1 MLKTTL
7 KILAGLLLL
16 VVASLFAIPYFFK
29 DQITAKITTIIN
41 SKVDANVSFK
51 DANLSLFKNFPNASL
66 TLDSLLIINK
76 APFAGDTLVSL
87 GELDLKMSVKE
98 LFKDANETMN
108 IQGIATKNGVVNI
121 LFNKDGLG
129 NYDIAIKDDKPATE
143 SSDSKLSL
151 NIQNY
156 KVDNLR
162 FKYYDESSKI
172 KLVLDSINHEGTGD
186 FAASKLDLVTQ
197 TTTKVSLDMD
207 KVNYM
212 KNVALTLDAVLGIDL
227 ENSKYSF
234 KENKALIN
242 QLPLEF
248 DGFIQIVEGGQD
260 YDLKFKTPTSS
271 FKNFLGV
278 IPAAYE
284 SSLDN
289 VKTTGDFTIVGF
301 AKGRYSDTTVPKFN
315 IAIAS
320 NNASFKYPD
329 LPKSVQNIVI
339 DTKIINETGI
349 LNNTYV
355 NLDKL
360 SFKIDQ
366 DVFNAKAK
374 ITNVTQN
381 AIVDAM
387 LKGTVNLGNLS
398 QAYPIKLDKPLSG
411 ILKADV
417 TTKFD
422 MQSVENSQYQNIN
435 NAGTMSLSG
444 FKYTDENGKALNIST
459 ALVQFNP
466 SQVNLKQFNAATGK
480 SDISVTGIL
489 ENFYGFIF
497 KNQELKGNFTLFSN
511 QIAVSDFMTTGS
523 TTASTGNTASK
534 TATKTTPQATD
545 AMKIPAF
552 LNCTLSA
559 KANTVLYDN
568 LTLKDVSGK
577 LLVKDEK
584 VTMENV
590 KTSIFGGSIGLNGSV
605 STKGKTPVFDMNL
618 GLNQVD
624 IAQSFTQLDMLKKL
638 APIAGIIN
646 GKLNSTI
653 KLNGNLTN
661 DMSPDLKSLTGDLL
675 GQLLSTTVN
684 ASNSTLLTALTS
696 NIKFLDLSKINFND
710 LKAAITFKDGQVNV
724 RPFDI
729 KYKDIKATIGGTH
742 GFDQTMNYSLKFD
755 VPAKY
760 LGSDANALIA
770 KLTPTDAAKLEN
782 IPINAL
788 MTGSFTNPKISTDIK
803 TAVTNL
809 TNQLIQQQKAELI
822 SKGTSKLTDLIN
834 KNKKPGDTTKT
845 VVPTTKAEVQEQAKV
860 EVKKQA
866 TSLLK
871 GLLNK
876 KKTTTPAA
884 TTPPATETEQNP

>member
-1 MLKTTL
+1 
-7 KILAGLLLL
+7 
-16 VVASLFAIPYFFK
+16 
-29 DQITAKITTIIN
+29 
-41 SKVDANVSFK
+41 
-51 DANLSLFKNFPNASL
+51 
-66 TLDSLLIINK
+66 
-76 APFAGDTLVSL
+76 
-87 GELDLKMSVKE
+87 
-98 LFKDANETMN
+98 
-108 IQGIATKNGVVNI
+108 KNGVVNI

-260 YDLKFKTPTSS
+260 FDLKFKTPTSS

-278 IPAAYE
+278 IPAAYA

-349 LNNTYV
+349 LNDTYV

-511 QIAVSDFMTTGS
+511 QLAVSDFMTTGG

-729 KYKDIKATIGGTH
+729 KYKDIKATVGGTH

-788 MTGSFTNPKISTDIK
+788 MTGSFTNPKISTDLK

>member
-129 NYDIAIKDDKPATE
+129 NYDIAIKDDKPTTE

-278 IPAAYE
+278 IPAAYA

-349 LNNTYV
+349 LNDTYV

-511 QIAVSDFMTTGS
+511 QLAVSDFMTTGS

-729 KYKDIKATIGGTH
+729 KYKDIKATVGGTH

-788 MTGSFTNPKISTDIK
+788 MTGSFTNPKISTDLK

-845 VVPTTKAEVQEQAKV
+845 VVPTTEAEVQEQAKV